1 MKTREEWR
9 AHLEALPEPMAGSSP
24 WKRIGVKGED
34 TYQLVSE
41 LTAKAM
47 LIVADEDPTLL
58 DIPDSITD
66 SYGQA
71 SYDAA
76 WLAAEARWPGLDD
89 WLGGITGNVFGW
101 ANQVVRYIHDKPP
114 VGNPAI
120 VTIERMA
127 PGTLNPTR

>member
-1 MKTREEWR
+1 MKSPQEWR
-9 AHLEALPEPMAGSSP
+9 EHLASLPEPLVGPSP
-24 WKRIGVKGED
+24 WEGIKWSDGSD
-34 TYQLVSE
+34 DAYQLASE

-47 LIVADEDPTLL
+47 LAVVDDDPTLL

-66 SYGQA
+66 SYERA

-76 WLAAEARWPGLDD
+76 WKAAEARYPGLND

-101 ANQVVRYIHDKPP
+101 ANQLVRYIHDKPP

-120 VTIERMA
+120 VTIR
-127 PGTLNPTR
+127 LK